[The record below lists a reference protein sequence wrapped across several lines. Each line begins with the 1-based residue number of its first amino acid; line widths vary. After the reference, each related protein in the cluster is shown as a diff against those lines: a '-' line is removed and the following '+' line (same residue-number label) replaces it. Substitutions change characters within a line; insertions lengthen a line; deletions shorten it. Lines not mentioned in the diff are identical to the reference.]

1 MQLTTMQRTNG
12 LSPVSW
18 RFVWIGLALLLAA
31 WPVAALSQDPS
42 DTGDGLLFEE
52 FDGQSGEA
60 MGAVLRGGVLTG
72 PALGR
77 EDTLTPIEVMPYFFL
92 GEGMIFGDLRGFR
105 STQDNYGAN
114 VGFGYRHYVRKWDRI
129 FGANFYY
136 DYDNSSG
143 QLFRQNGGGLE
154 TLGANWDMRLNT
166 YFPVTQNTKELD
178 LSDPFNIRFNANN
191 ILFDQIR
198 TFGVHLKG
206 LDHELA
212 VPLPGRYLER
222 HNVKGVAGWYHFQ
235 QTGVKNTFGWKG
247 RLEGDLTSNVH
258 LGLEVTNDNTFDTN
272 VVFTAAVSYGGF
284 KQPLGQPKNQFD
296 RMTAHVHRQYNA
308 VVQQIPTLEA
318 GVTARNPDG
327 TAITVEHVA
336 SNTPYDRG
344 NIAALRRVAP
354 QYDPTAALG
363 TFENPFLTVADAQ
376 APATPLSD
384 IVFVWTNSVYNNTP
398 LTTESGNRLLGEA
411 DNAPHTFLINGQ
423 AALLPRA
430 VNNPDPLV
438 PDLKPLYQNTAGDGV
453 TLVSGIALPGGT
465 IKFTEF
471 SGFRLG
477 DETVPGSGPTGSGI
491 RAPAGANVTNVQVN
505 FNDVNFAGVDGVLLE
520 SVGTIDFVGNR
531 IFNSARDG
539 FHVDGG
545 AARVTFFRDVPTS
558 DNFRLEIQ
566 NDGTVATTGV
576 AVHIENMLAGSSIN
590 MAGTNPS
597 RVDYTNAA
605 GVLVENSVGGTAQF
619 GEISVLNSPALT
631 MGNPSAGINLINNGG
646 NYTFFN
652 AISILNPLG
661 DGINIESQTGAVGFL
676 DSVVVQNRNN
686 YGIDL
691 LNNSGDVFFNGTV
704 DIDRSNNAVV
714 LPTLAPGLAYQG
726 SSGDVTFR
734 NSLTINGGRGDGI
747 LIGEDPQNPARTVPN
762 TGVFTSTG
770 DVQVVSVGQLNLLGN
785 NFVGIRVAN
794 DDAEVNFRGDVTVLG
809 RGGTGIF
816 IDRQRDSVSFSG
828 ATSVDNAAG
837 AFATAVRII
846 GSDFFVQNPLLETN
860 GDVFFSSLNITN
872 ALPPLLG
879 NVAGLEVQTIQAP
892 VVINELNITSA
903 LGTALFA
910 RFAGDPYTN
919 VGNGRLTVTR
929 GTIDAAAGAAIDVQD
944 SRINLGFS
952 SVSSDASLI
961 QGIRMVNNTA
971 AQGGFALVVD
981 PSPDIDGGTI
991 QNALLQGALF
1001 QNTGDISLNFMQF
1014 DNNTLEGILVQDVE
1028 QTVVVN
1034 STSVSIGRVDDP
1046 IYTSLFQL
1054 DNATV
1059 TDNANEGLLAVNIP
1073 TINMTGGTF
1082 DGNGALTNQS
1092 EISLL
1097 TLQELIDLNDRTIDT
1112 DDVELT
1118 YTYTITDVTV
1128 NEVGLFADAIEVGS
1142 PGVNATDTPQ
1152 LSFTMVGTDPA
1163 LAIVTLDTA
1172 LPNSG
1177 LLIDLNGRIDANI
1190 TGYTFL
1196 TEATISSGVIVNQR
1210 EDTETLNLNFVNNV
1224 IDLLPG
1230 ATNSFGLD
1238 ISSDGAA
1245 NVVVNDNVFI
1255 IDAGAFG
1262 STALRMTLNG
1272 TANIVIDGT
1281 DDNVYPAGIPD
1292 DANLANPNQPYG
1304 NLFIINDTDST
1315 TSPSR
1320 AIDLNFRDDATATI
1334 SNNLIDNTTAV
1345 FTPNVDGIVITNRGT
1360 LTLNGQLNNAIFLDT
1375 FGFNGQFQFSQQ
1387 GTGPNWFILNG
1398 TGVVNGS
1405 ILVNGVPQP

>member
-12 LSPVSW
+12 PSPVSW

-327 TAITVEHVA
+327 TPIFVEHVA

-376 APATPLSD
+376 APTTPLSD
-384 IVFVWTNSVYNNTP
+384 IVYVWTNSVYNNTP

-453 TLVSGIALPGGT
+453 TLVSGFALPDGT

-491 RAPAGANVTNVQVN
+491 RAAAGANVTNVQVN

-520 SVGTIDFVGNR
+520 SVGSIDFVGNR

-545 AARVTFFRDVPTS
+545 AARVTFFRDIPTS

-590 MAGTNPS
+590 MAGTSPS

-631 MGNPSAGINLINNGG
+631 MGDPSAAINLINNGG

-652 AISILNPLG
+652 TISILNPLG
-661 DGINIESQTGAVGFL
+661 DGINIESQTGTVGFL

-691 LNNSGDVFFNGTV
+691 LNNAGDVFFNGTV

-794 DDAEVNFRGDVTVLG
+794 DDAEVNFRGDVTVAS

-837 AFATAVRII
+837 AFSTAVRII

-879 NVAGLEVQTIQAP
+879 NVAGLEVQTVQAP
-892 VVINELNITSA
+892 VVISELNITSA
-903 LGTALFA
+903 LGTALFT

-919 VGNGRLTVTR
+919 VGNGRLTVSR

-944 SRINLGFS
+944 SRINLAFS
-952 SVSSDASLI
+952 SVSSDVSLI

-971 AQGGFALVVD
+971 AQGGFALIVD
-981 PSPDIDGGTI
+981 PSPGTDGGTI
-991 QNALLQGALF
+991 QGALLDGALF
-1001 QNTGDISLNFMQF
+1001 QNTGDISLNFMTF
-1014 DNNTLEGILVQDVE
+1014 DSNLGTGISALNVEADVVIGG
-1028 QTVVVN
+1028 T
-1034 STSVSIGRVDDP
+1034 TVSIGRFDDP
-1046 IYTSLFQL
+1046 IYTTLLQVN
-1054 DNATV
+1054 NAQV
-1059 TDNANEGLLAVNIP
+1059 TDNGESGLQTTNIP
-1073 TINMTGGTF
+1073 SVNLNGGTY
-1082 DGNGALTNQS
+1082 DGNGGLLGFA

-1097 TLQELIDLNDRTIDT
+1097 TFQELIDLNDRTVDT

-1118 YTYTITDVTV
+1118 YTFNITDVTAT
-1128 NEVGLFADAIEVGS
+1128 EIASGEDAIEVGVGLAGAS
-1142 PGVNATDTPQ
+1142 GTPQ
-1152 LSFTMVGTDPA
+1152 INLTMLGTDPN
-1163 LAIVTLDTA
+1163 LAVVTHEGVVGGT
-1172 LPNSG
+1172 G
-1177 LLIDLNGRIDANI
+1177 LLVQLNGQVTANI
-1190 TGYTFL
+1190 SGYTFL
-1196 TEATISSGVIVNQR
+1196 TESSGSNAVSIDQN
-1210 EDTETLNLNFVNNV
+1210 EETEFLDLVFVNNV
-1224 IDLLPG
+1224 VNLLNTSGGSTGLNIEADGP
-1230 ATNSFGLD
+1230 ATVL
-1238 ISSDGAA
+1238 
-1245 NVVVNDNVFI
+1245 VNDNAFL
-1255 IDAGAFG
+1255 IDAG
-1262 STALRMTLNG
+1262 STDSTGVAMSFDSNAVVTING
-1272 TANIVIDGT
+1272 TV
-1281 DDNVYPAGIPD
+1281 DNAYPIGVPD
-1292 DANLANPNQPYG
+1292 DANLSNPNQPFG
-1304 NLFIINDTDST
+1304 NIFILNG
-1315 TSPSR
+1315 TSGR
-1320 AIDLNFRDDATATI
+1320 AIDLDFADDATLTI
-1334 SNNLIDNTTAV
+1334 SNNLVDNTSGAFV
-1345 FTPNVDGIVITNRGT
+1345 FFNEGIVITNRGT
-1360 LTLNGQLNNAIFLDT
+1360 LTLNGDLDNVIFLDVIDPFT
-1375 FGFNGQFQFSQQ
+1375 LNQFFSQQ
-1387 GTGPNWFILNG
+1387 GSGPDWFILNG
-1398 TGVVNGS
+1398 AGVVNGS